1 MPDISMCLNHKCP
14 ERSNC
19 YRYRAVPFKIQTY
32 SLFNK
37 TLEHKCEHRMPIVD
51 GDIIRDVAEVD
62 NTTVRSRK

>member
-37 TLEHKCEHRMPIVD
+37 TLENKCEHRMPIVD
-51 GDIIRDVAEVD
+51 GDIIRDVNVIDSERRQV
-62 NTTVRSRK
+62 